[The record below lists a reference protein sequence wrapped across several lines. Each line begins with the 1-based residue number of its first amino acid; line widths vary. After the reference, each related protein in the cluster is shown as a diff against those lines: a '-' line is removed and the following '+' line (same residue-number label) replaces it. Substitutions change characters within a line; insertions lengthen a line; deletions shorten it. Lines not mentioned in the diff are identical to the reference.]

1 VQEATVS
8 DPASKLAAE
17 LAAAKTFGRRDVAT
31 SEGKR
36 PTEALLIA
44 DGLLTIAKRV
54 AEMTV
59 DQRADLERACRALG
73 VTAPR
78 LLTATP
84 RNTVHFLRGGNAIC
98 GRMGQ
103 LIPTAW
109 PAGNDWTADHTRVT
123 CQPCLERFR
132 ALRTTR

>member
-1 VQEATVS
+1 VS
-8 DPASKLAAE
+8 DPASKLAGE
-17 LAAAKTFGRRDVAT
+17 LAAAKTFGRRDVNT
-31 SEGKR
+31 SEGKA
-36 PTEALLIA
+36 PAEALLIA

-84 RNTVHFLRGGNAIC
+84 RNTVHFLRGGTRSAA
-98 GRMGQ
+98 
-103 LIPTAW
+103 AW
-109 PAGNDWTADHTRVT
+109 AS
-123 CQPCLERFR
+123 
-132 ALRTTR
+132 